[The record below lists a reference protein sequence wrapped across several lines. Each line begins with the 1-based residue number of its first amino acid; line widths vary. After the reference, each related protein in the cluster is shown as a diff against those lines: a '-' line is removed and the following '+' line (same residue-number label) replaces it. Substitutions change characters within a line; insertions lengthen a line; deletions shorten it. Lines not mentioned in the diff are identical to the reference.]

1 MKGFFC
7 LSALLVLVGSAAADP
22 LARGTWSQDRTKVI
36 EGRDY
41 HGNIS
46 VLHRWDSGVYKREWY
61 TEAEARKLFGLPPL
75 EPVKAGPGTGYWA
88 KPHPYYGRR

>member
-1 MKGFFC
+1 MKMFAG
-7 LSALLVLVGSAAADP
+7 LAVLLAFAGYASADP
-22 LARGTWSQDRTKVI
+22 LARGTRSADRSKVI

-41 HGNIS
+41 HGNVA
-46 VLHRWDSGVYKREWY
+46 VLHSWGGIYKREWY
-61 TEAEARKLFGLPPL
+61 SEPEARAMFGVKPA